1 MICEGYDIRMKQV
14 RVMTIDDFKLY
25 FDIKSEASSVYWGG
39 FAKKPVKE
47 ELYNHFTN
55 LLLNNKK
62 NIYAVCEDKLCVG
75 YIQCELF
82 WAKVEV
88 SVGILEKYRG
98 NGYASYAINYIRD
111 KSNAKFIFAWIR
123 DDNISSIKAFQAAG
137 FVKTN
142 EVKWYHIENIN
153 SDVCMHKYVANCY

>member
-1 MICEGYDIRMKQV
+1 MIFEGYDIRMKQV

-47 ELYNHFTN
+47 ELYSHFTN

-82 WAKVEV
+82 GAKVEV

-98 NGYASYAINYIRD
+98 NGYASYAINHIRD

-142 EVKWYHIENIN
+142 EVKWCHIENIN
-153 SDVCMHKYVANCY
+153 SDVCMHKYVVNCY